1 MPGASPSYCKTTS
14 VKDMGFTQR
23 ASCKAQGIIARAD
36 GTKRRSK
43 QYTQK
48 GLFSDKKE
56 NKRQSISK
64 HQPYGYGTPERARDT
79 IRYLKDKPLGY
90 KLRLATSMYNRAKY
104 HANQTDNMRKS
115 MVILGNYIKKLK
127 NQ

>member
-1 MPGASPSYCKTTS
+1 MPGASPSYCRKTP
-14 VKDMGFTQR
+14 VKAMGFTQR

-36 GTKRRSK
+36 GTRRKSK
-43 QYTQK
+43 KYLQR
-48 GLFSDKKE
+48 GLFSDSKTTGKK
-56 NKRQSISK
+56 Q
-64 HQPYGYGTPERARDT
+64 YGYGTPDRARDT

-104 HANQTDNMRKS
+104 HANQTADMRKS

-127 NQ
+127 NK